1 MTNKLSDKDKK
12 DWQDFLDSS
21 EKLQSKDVDQL
32 KNQIISERSI
42 DLHGYT
48 LEEANKQISEFI
60 ETCYINKVKKV
71 NVITGKGMRSKNLED
86 PYQSKDLS
94 ILKLTKKILN
104 NESRKKFSKIIETNV
119 TLDKLIK
126 NIIIE
131 DEIITDEK
139 YIAKI
144 KKTWKKSKRFRKYS

>member
-32 KNQIISERSI
+32 NKEIIPEKSI

-48 LEEANKQISEFI
+48 LEEANKQITEFI
-60 ETCYINKVKKV
+60 ENCYVNKVKKI

-94 ILKLTKKILN
+94 ILKYSVPEYIKN
-104 NESRKKFSKIIETNV
+104 NSELMNKIIRIDFESVNSPSKGNFDIFLKT
-119 TLDKLIK
+119 IK
-126 NIIIE
+126 
-131 DEIITDEK
+131 
-139 YIAKI
+139 
-144 KKTWKKSKRFRKYS
+144 